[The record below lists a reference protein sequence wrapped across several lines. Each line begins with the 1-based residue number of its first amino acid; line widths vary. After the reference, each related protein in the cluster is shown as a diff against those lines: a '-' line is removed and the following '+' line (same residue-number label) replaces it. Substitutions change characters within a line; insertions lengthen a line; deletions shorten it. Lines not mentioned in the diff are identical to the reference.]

1 MKNKI
6 TLISLLI
13 LLGHLSIA
21 QDLVND
27 GVKLIAKK
35 YKAVGVAYAVVKK
48 GEIIKTG
55 AIGYKNLETNE
66 PLDSENLFRI
76 ASISKSFTATAL
88 MQLVE
93 KGRISLDDDFGDL
106 IGFPVRNPAFAD
118 KVITLRMILSHT
130 SSINDANG
138 YFNLDVIN
146 PSKSLDWKKS
156 YNNYSPGTQYQY
168 CNLNFNMAG
177 AVLERL
183 TGKRFDQYIKQQ
195 ILNPLNLDAGY
206 CVDSLDT
213 DKFAQIYEYDSELDH
228 FAIRS
233 AAYNPRSEEISNY
246 ELGYSTPVFSPTG
259 GMKISVT
266 DLAKYMIMH
275 LNYGKYAGKRILQ
288 RKSAKT
294 MQTKVANKEG
304 YGLALCEVNNF
315 IRDKKLIGHT
325 GSAYGLYSSMFF
337 SPEEKF
343 GIVVITNG
351 AVLKYDNGQV
361 AITKE
366 VSNFLYNSLIENP
379 QELPLKKGGK

>member
-1 MKNKI
+1 MKNKV
-6 TLISLLI
+6 TLFFLFI
-13 LLGHLSIA
+13 LLGHLAIA
-21 QDLVND
+21 QDIVAD
-27 GVKLIAKK
+27 GIKSIAEK
-35 YKAVGVAYAVVKK
+35 YNAIGIAYAVVKK
-48 GEIIKTG
+48 NKIIKTG
-55 AIGYKNLETNE
+55 AIGYKNLETKESLN
-66 PLDSENLFRI
+66 SENLFRI

-93 KGRISLDDDFGDL
+93 NGEISLDDDFGDL
-106 IGFPVRNPAFAD
+106 VGFPVRNPAFPD
-118 KVITLRMILSHT
+118 QVITLRMVLSHT

-146 PSKSLDWKKS
+146 PNKSLDWRKS
-156 YNNYSPGTQYQY
+156 YNSYSPGTQYEY

-183 TGKRFDQYIKQQ
+183 TDKRFDQYIKQQ
-195 ILNPLNLDAGY
+195 ILDPLNLDAGY
-206 CVDSLDT
+206 CVDSLDSER
-213 DKFAQIYEYDSELDH
+213 FAYIYEYDRELEH
-228 FAIRS
+228 FKIQS

-266 DLAKYMIMH
+266 DLAKYMAMH

-288 RKSAKT
+288 KKSVKT
-294 MQTKVANKEG
+294 MQTKVAHKEG
-304 YGLALCEVNNF
+304 YGLALCEVDNF
-315 IRDKKLIGHT
+315 IGNKKLIGHT

-351 AVLKYDNGQV
+351 AVLKYDNGHV
-361 AITKE
+361 ALTKE
-366 VSNFLYNSLIENP
+366 VSNFLYNSLIEKLREVPIN
-379 QELPLKKGGK
+379 KGGK